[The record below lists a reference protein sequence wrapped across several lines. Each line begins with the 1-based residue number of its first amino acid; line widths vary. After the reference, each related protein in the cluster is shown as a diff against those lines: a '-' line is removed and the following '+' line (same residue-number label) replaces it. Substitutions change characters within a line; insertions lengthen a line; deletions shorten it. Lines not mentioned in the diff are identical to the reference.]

1 MELRM
6 AEIKIGDVVK
16 KTVGTEAWVLVID
29 KEQLIYRDT
38 GKSFNRYTVLKP
50 DGSKGVYTEDAL
62 HKRADIYV

>member
-38 GKSFNRYTVLKP
+38 DMSFNRYTVLKP

-62 HKRADIYV
+62 YKRADIYV

>member
-1 MELRM
+1 M

-38 GKSFNRYTVLKP
+38 GKSFNR
-50 DGSKGVYTEDAL
+50 
-62 HKRADIYV
+62 

>member
-1 MELRM
+1 MN
-6 AEIKIGDVVK
+6 KINVGDVVK

-38 GKSFNRYTVLKP
+38 GKWFNRYTVLKP
-50 DGSKGVYTEDAL
+50 DGSKGVYTEHAL

>member
-1 MELRM
+1 MN
-6 AEIKIGDVVK
+6 KINVGDVVK

-38 GKSFNRYTVLKP
+38 GKWFNRYTVLKP